1 MPQIAPEDIKV
12 RVIRP
17 EDFEALV
24 EIDAQVF
31 GTRRP
36 EYYERKIHTALD
48 KTGRVVTSL
57 VAEVGGKIIGFIMG
71 EVYLGEFGIPESTAT
86 IDTIGVHPEFQRQ
99 AVARKLM
106 EEFLTTVKA
115 AGVKLI
121 QTRINWNDWG
131 LLRFFEKMG
140 FSPAKVINLELKLE

>member
-1 MPQIAPEDIKV
+1 MPQVAPEDISV
-12 RVIRP
+12 RIIRQ

-24 EIDAQVF
+24 DIDAQVF

-36 EYYERKIHTALD
+36 EYYERKIHNALD

-57 VAEVGGKIIGFIMG
+57 VAEVEGRIVGFIMG

-86 IDTIGVHPEFQRQ
+86 IDTIGVHPEFQHQ
-99 AVARKLM
+99 EVARKLM
-106 EEFLTTVKA
+106 QEFLTTVKA
-115 AGVKLI
+115 AGVKAVE
-121 QTRINWNDWG
+121 TRINWNDWG

>member
-24 EIDAQVF
+24 NIDAQVF
-31 GTRRP
+31 GARRP

-57 VAEVGGKIIGFIMG
+57 VAEVEDRIIGFIMG

-131 LLRFFEKMG
+131 LLRFFEKIG